1 MLSSRLLLST
11 IFSAVATTGLL
22 GGCSTVTTIRTTEG
36 DAAAT
41 EPAATTDD
49 PSDDPSDSSD
59 PESDGGAPSDGG
71 KKTDGSTTTTDSGTP
86 TKPDSGGPVLAGGS
100 ITVTCPPSGFH
111 AGPPVT
117 ISSVPSAYLPRCSA
131 ATKACYIASATAAA
145 GDACLDADTTPPAV
159 IGGESVNCKQC
170 ERSQGSY
177 CLTYACKS
185 EFAAYACC
193 AQAQGGAACTA
204 QLNAVTACAGT
215 TGKTSF
221 EFCLNSLIP
230 RCFQ

>member
-11 IFSAVATTGLL
+11 IFSAVATSGLL

-41 EPAATTDD
+41 DPAASGDEAPDEPGDLDTA
-49 PSDDPSDSSD
+49 
-59 PESDGGAPSDGG
+59 SDGGTSPSDAS
-71 KKTDGSTTTTDSGTP
+71 KKTDSSATSDSGTP
-86 TKPDSGGPVLAGGS
+86 AKPDSGGPVLAGGS

-131 ATKACYIASATAAA
+131 ATKACYLASATAAA

-193 AQAQGGAACTA
+193 AQAQGSAACTA
-204 QLNAVTACAGT
+204 QLNAVTTCAGT
-215 TGKTSF
+215 TGKTNF
-221 EFCLNSLIP
+221 DFCLNSLLP
-230 RCFQ
+230 RCFM

>member
-1 MLSSRLLLST
+1 MLSSRLLVST
-11 IFSAVATTGLL
+11 IFSAVATAGLL

-41 EPAATTDD
+41 DPAASGDEAPDEPGD
-49 PSDDPSDSSD
+49 PDTA
-59 PESDGGAPSDGG
+59 SDGGTSPSDGG
-71 KKTDGSTTTTDSGTP
+71 KKTDGSATSDSGTP
-86 TKPDSGGPVLAGGS
+86 AKPDSGGPVLAGGS

-131 ATKACYIASATAAA
+131 ATKACYMASATAAA

-159 IGGESVNCKQC
+159 IAGESVNCKQC

-193 AQAQGGAACTA
+193 AQAQGSAACTT
-204 QLNAVTACAGT
+204 QLNAVTTCAGT
-215 TGKTSF
+215 TGKTNF
-221 EFCLNSLIP
+221 DFCLNSLIP
-230 RCFQ
+230 RCFM